1 MRTDATIKEFQEEQ
15 DKIIDY
21 IIEHLGRLEKNLCE
35 FKGFSITIAHK
46 RYTKE
51 NHIKVFRKV
60 QRLESDLDEMKNQ
73 SIVEM
78 IYAFEEKFQT
88 EVSYVSVSVG
98 VDNSLKQKA
107 VNIDFNTYSNL
118 RFNQL
123 RDMIG
128 FVEKDTVEYVN
139 MYV

>member
-1 MRTDATIKEFQEEQ
+1 MRIDVTIKEFQDEQ

-21 IIEHLGRLEKNLCE
+21 IVEHLGRMEKNLCD

-46 RYTKE
+46 RYAKE
-51 NHIKVFRKV
+51 NYIKVFRKV
-60 QRLESDLDEMKNQ
+60 QRLESDLDEMRNQ

-78 IYAFEEKFQT
+78 IYEFEEKFQT
-88 EVSYVSVSVG
+88 EVSYVNVSVG

-139 MYV
+139 MLV